1 MDLDTLMLLTL
12 LGMLGAIVLGVH
24 IALALGATAMIGTY
38 FIFGDTYLAASQ
50 VGGAAYELIR
60 DHVFM
65 TIPLFVLMGDF
76 LSKSGAASD
85 LYTLIN
91 KGLKGVPGRLGVATV
106 TGNAAFAAVTGT
118 SIASAAAFTRIA
130 WPEMKAAGYKHS
142 FALGSIAGSACLGM
156 LIPPSV
162 LLIVWGIITEDSI
175 GKLFVAGVLP
185 GIVLAAFFAAYNMIT
200 AKMNPSIAPEPDT
213 LGDISPL
220 TKGQIYSGAAIVGL
234 IMLVLGG
241 IWGGFFTATEAAGV
255 GALSG
260 MFIAIAKG
268 LKFKELVECIIDAGK
283 TSAPI
288 MILLITAGMYSR
300 FLSLADIDSLIIG
313 AMSSAGLDGAMGLIV
328 MVVIWLLLGM
338 LLDSISIILLTV
350 PLFMTLSSGMDPYAF
365 AIFGILAIE
374 AGLLTPPFGLIV
386 YTVKGVLSGTGHDVP
401 LNQIFSGSIPY
412 WIMMRIVRVVVV
424 IFPGLASW
432 LTTFV

>member
-76 LSKSGAASD
+76 LSKSGAAAD

-213 LGDISPL
+213 LGDVSPL
-220 TKGQIYSGAAIVGL
+220 TKGQIYSGAAIIGL

-412 WIMMRIVRVVVV
+412 WIMMLIVMVLVV